1 MGSKD
6 DVVSLALS
14 DDTAVSIHLHGTVS
28 LIVDISLILDYRRV
42 VNYRSL
48 ILLVTTVDPE
58 ENRDTVMSPL
68 WPSSRF
74 RHFLPIF

>member
-28 LIVDISLILDYRRV
+28 LILDISLNIGLLTGCKLQIL
-42 VNYRSL
+42 NFFLATTNCRSGREL
-48 ILLVTTVDPE
+48 
-58 ENRDTVMSPL
+58 
-68 WPSSRF
+68 
-74 RHFLPIF
+74 

>member
-48 ILLVTTVDPE
+48 FLLVTTNC
-58 ENRDTVMSPL
+58 ENHDTVMSPL

>member
-28 LIVDISLILDYRRV
+28 LKVDISLNIGLPTGCKLYILIFVSNDC
-42 VNYRSL
+42 RSGR
-48 ILLVTTVDPE
+48 E
-58 ENRDTVMSPL
+58 S
-68 WPSSRF
+68 
-74 RHFLPIF
+74 